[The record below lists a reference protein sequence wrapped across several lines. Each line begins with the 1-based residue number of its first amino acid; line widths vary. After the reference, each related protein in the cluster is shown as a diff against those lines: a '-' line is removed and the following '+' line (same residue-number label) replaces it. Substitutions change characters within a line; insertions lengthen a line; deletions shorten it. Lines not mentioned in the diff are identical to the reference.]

1 MTVDGVDYTAT
12 NNGDGT
18 WTLADDVVA
27 TLADGVTTVDVT
39 ATDAAGN
46 EGTGSGSV
54 TVDATAPAAPSVEL
68 TNDTGSSAT
77 DLITSD
83 GTLTVTPNEAGNTI
97 EYSTDGGTTW
107 STTPP
112 TATEGSNTVTVRE
125 IDTAGNPSATASITF
140 TLDTTAP
147 TITLDEISDNY
158 INALESGEDLIIS
171 GTTDAEDG
179 QNVVVNFNG
188 TDYTATVTAGVF
200 SVTVPAVDVATLSN
214 GTTYTATATV
224 SDVAGNTA
232 NDTEDVTVDTT
243 PPAVTEELPEDSIND
258 TGASDSDN
266 ITYNGTPTLSGTTEP
281 DSEVTV
287 TIPNA
292 PFGDLVYTTTA
303 DSSGNWSISIDSQL
317 VDGAHTP
324 TITATDPAGNTTTI
338 TGETFTVDTNEPVIN
353 IDTTLEG
360 DNVINASEQAD
371 VTISGTIGDG
381 NSWTNI
387 EDGQIVTVTLSDGVT
402 TLTTTA
408 TVSGNTWTATDV
420 DVSSLTDGNITV
432 TADVTDV
439 AGNTAVTATTTLV
452 KDTAAPNMDQLKI
465 TNIVDNTGDYS
476 SVTMYGTGAEVGNT
490 IAIYDEDD
498 NLVATAT
505 VQSDGTWSVDISNLS
520 NTPVGDNEFFS
531 VTETDAAG
539 NTTGQTDSTH
549 YYHGDGSSISTEST
563 DDYVLTGDGND
574 TIDTDQAVITSGN
587 EDDVNDYVMIDGGNG
602 TDTVNFGGNV
612 SDYTI
617 TTDVNGNIIVTETA
631 TSDSNGDG
639 TGDVTE
645 LRNIET
651 IVFADGTYNVTTS
664 NFIPT
669 STDDSITILEDM
681 NNTTDVYTLTTNDF
695 GTYSD
700 VEGDSLAFIRID
712 SLPTNGTLYLDGI
725 AVTAGTVIEVPD
737 IDSGLLTFNPTD
749 NSDADSS
756 FTFSMYDGTDWSA
769 TSYTTAIN
777 ITAVADTPTLAV
789 DGAQSS
795 GGDDL
800 IDLVTIPSGTGLT
813 QQIYDNVSSVFIDSA
828 NLESTVEGLTPD
840 SETIVTQPY
849 STGSTD
855 TAADD
860 IVAGTIEV
868 TTGLIYLEAGTTISF
883 SGYFDDSLQIELGGT
898 TLISTTGDAYGTYDT
913 SIVGTTTT
921 GQGTAIT
928 AGTYTVSESG
938 YYTLDIYTYNHGG
951 PGDLSINV
959 SVDGATPV
967 ALDTTNFNLYSGS
980 ADIGGQHSSLVS
992 TDGENG
998 YYPIALNVGVEGS
1011 PIKLTSISAALTDTD
1026 GSETLS
1032 ITISD
1037 IPEGCTIS
1045 DGTNTFTATSGATTV
1060 DVTNWDLD
1068 SLTYTASDVSSS
1080 GSINELTVT
1089 ATATEGAN
1097 GDTASVSETIT
1108 VTINTAPV
1116 AVADQAVINMP
1127 DSTTTAYYV
1136 TSNEEI
1142 GTVDLTTGVQTVIG
1156 TPGYTHGTIYDIAAT
1171 SNGALYAIT
1180 SSDRLYSIDTS
1191 TAAATSIGNV
1201 RTSSN
1206 QDVGTI
1212 VGLAFSADDTLYG
1225 MTNNGHLYSINTS
1238 TGVATSVTNTDFGGT
1253 CDDLVYYDDGLYILA
1268 DNNLLRYDLTT
1279 GSVSTIVT
1287 GMGGTLYGLALN
1299 DDGNIYVI
1307 KNDGTAYIVDPTN
1320 NTYTS
1325 ANNIDLSGTI
1335 YGAASTAMTATT
1347 VTITGDVT
1355 PETTGQDHDA
1365 DGDSFSVT
1373 GVLAGSTMSAS
1384 GSVGAEI
1391 QGTYGTLVM
1400 QADGSY
1406 TYTLDKSLTAGAKN
1420 AYEEATDRVF
1430 YYVDNGGNIG
1440 TVDPET
1446 GATIVIGYSGHA
1458 FYDIAITPSDT
1469 LYGIMGNGA
1478 FYNINTSTA
1487 TSTYIGTA
1495 NVSGEIRGL
1504 VSDSDGTLYALTYS
1518 GNLYTIDATTGTATQ
1533 VGSLG
1538 SYYCD
1543 DILYYD
1549 GDIYAL
1555 SNGNLLKYDLDTGT
1569 VTTVVTGM
1577 PYNMYGIGIDSD
1589 GSIYAFQ
1596 YYGSIYAI
1604 DLDAG
1609 TATDTGVDVDDY
1621 VYGVSSAFNDLSATA
1636 FYATDTFTY
1645 TITDE
1650 DGMTSTTTLTI
1661 NVTDPDT
1668 TSITG
1673 SVTDTVLT
1681 GDSDSNIIISNNSDG
1696 AELYGGDGND
1706 ILIGMEGVADSLYGG
1721 DGNDILVYDASDVVI
1736 DGGNG
1741 SDVLIFNTDTTLDFG
1756 TLNSSTN
1763 PITNIETLDLT
1774 DASVA
1779 LDHLGAADVLDITGN
1794 SDTTLKILGDSDD
1807 TVNLDGWAASGQ
1819 TNQDGITYN
1828 VYTDTSGTSTQIW
1841 VQADVGHIVL

>member
-1 MTVDGVDYTAT
+1 MSKNILNIINNSDGTRSEINIPDGGGSPLIVQAQPNSSYEVKDLTKNLAPDMIKVTRKGDDLEIKILNETESEDDDSTVIVKDYYENDEGQIFGVAEDGNLYVYSPQELDSTMLAENLSDGLSSYQVLNTESDSGFLPILLGVLGAGALAGAGGGGGGGGGQAATIDTTAPIVDVDDIALTNDDTPELTGTIDDPTATVTVTVDGVDYTAT

-18 WTLADDVVA
+18 WTLADDVVD
-27 TLADGVTTVDVT
+27 TLADGTTTVDVT
-39 ATDAAGN
+39 ATDTAGN

-68 TNDTGSSAT
+68 ANDTGSSTT

-97 EYSTDGGTTW
+97 EYSTDGGSTW

-112 TATEGSNTVTVRE
+112 SATEGSNTVTVRE
-125 IDTAGNPSATASITF
+125 IDPAGNPSATASITF

-147 TITLDEISDNY
+147 IVDVDDIALTNDDTPELTGTIDDPT
-158 INALESGEDLIIS
+158 A
-171 GTTDAEDG
+171 TVTVTVDG
-179 QNVVVNFNG
+179 V
-188 TDYTATVTAGVF
+188 DYTATNNGDGTWTLADDVVDTLADGTTTVDVTATDTAGNEGTGSG
-200 SVTVPAVDVATLSN
+200 SVTVD
-214 GTTYTATATV
+214 ATA
-224 SDVAGNTA
+224 
-232 NDTEDVTVDTT
+232 
-243 PPAVTEELPEDSIND
+243 
-258 TGASDSDN
+258 
-266 ITYNGTPTLSGTTEP
+266 P
-281 DSEVTV
+281 D
-287 TIPNA
+287 I
-292 PFGDLVYTTTA
+292 
-303 DSSGNWSISIDSQL
+303 
-317 VDGAHTP
+317 
-324 TITATDPAGNTTTI
+324 
-338 TGETFTVDTNEPVIN
+338 
-353 IDTTLEG
+353 
-360 DNVINASEQAD
+360 
-371 VTISGTIGDG
+371 
-381 NSWTNI
+381 
-387 EDGQIVTVTLSDGVT
+387 
-402 TLTTTA
+402 
-408 TVSGNTWTATDV
+408 
-420 DVSSLTDGNITV
+420 
-432 TADVTDV
+432 
-439 AGNTAVTATTTLV
+439 
-452 KDTAAPNMDQLKI
+452 DQLKI
-465 TNIVDNTGDYS
+465 TNIVDHFGDYS

-520 NTPVGDNEFFS
+520 NTPIDDNEFFS
-531 VTETDAAG
+531 VTETDTAG

-549 YYHGDGSSISTEST
+549 YYHGDASNASTEST
-563 DDYVLTGDGND
+563 DDYVLTGDGDD
-574 TIDTDQAVITSGN
+574 TIKTDQAVITSGN
-587 EDDVNDYVMIDGGNG
+587 EDDANDYLMLDGGNG
-602 TDTVNFGGNV
+602 TDTVNFGGNI

-617 TTDVNGNIIVTETA
+617 TTDVNGNIIVTEKA

-639 TGDVTE
+639 IGDVTE

-651 IVFADGTYNVTTS
+651 IVFADGTYNVITN

-669 STDDSITILEDM
+669 STNDSITILEDM
-681 NNTTDVYTLTTNDF
+681 NNTADVYTLTTNDF

-700 VEGDSLAFIRID
+700 VEGNSLAFIRID
-712 SLPTNGTLYLDGI
+712 SLPTNGILYLDGD
-725 AVTAGTVIEVPD
+725 AVAAGTVIEVAD
-737 IDSGLLTFNPTD
+737 IDSGLLTFDPTD
-749 NSDADSS
+749 NSDADSN
-756 FTFSMYDGTDWSA
+756 FTFSVYDGTDWSA

-777 ITAVADTPTLAV
+777 ITAVADTPTLTI
-789 DGAQSS
+789 DGTQSS

-800 IDLVTIPSGTGLT
+800 IDLVTIPSGTGLI
-813 QQIYDNVSSVFIDSA
+813 QQIYNNVSWGAVDSG
-828 NLESTVEGLTPD
+828 NLESAVEGLTPD

-849 STGSTD
+849 ATGNSG
-855 TAADD
+855 AEADY
-860 IVAGTIEV
+860 ITTGTVEV

-913 SIVGTTTT
+913 SIAGTTGT
-921 GQGTAIT
+921 GTGTATT

-938 YYTLDIYTYNHGG
+938 YYTLNIHTYNGNDVG
-951 PGDLSINV
+951 YFSINV

-967 ALDTTNFNLYSGS
+967 ALDTTNFNLYSNA
-980 ADIGGQHSSLVS
+980 ADIDGQHSSLVS

-998 YYPIALNVGVEGS
+998 YYPIALNEGMEGS

-1045 DGTNTFTATSGATTV
+1045 DGTNTFTATSGSTTV

-1097 GDTASVSETIT
+1097 GDTASASETIT

-1127 DSTTTAYYV
+1127 DSTTTAYYI
-1136 TSNEEI
+1136 TNHEEI

-1156 TPGYTHGTIYDIAAT
+1156 SLGYTHGQIYDIATT
-1171 SNGALYAIT
+1171 SSGELYAIT
-1180 SSDRLYSIDTS
+1180 SSERLYSINTATGATTSLGTVTGTNNGNIYGLSFSEDGTLYAMTNGGSLYSIDTA
-1191 TAAATSIGNV
+1191 TLAAT
-1201 RTSSN
+1201 
-1206 QDVGTI
+1206 
-1212 VGLAFSADDTLYG
+1212 L
-1225 MTNNGHLYSINTS
+1225 
-1238 TGVATSVTNTDFGGT
+1238 VTPQDFGYD

-1279 GSVSTIVT
+1279 GSVNTIVT

-1335 YGAASTAMTATT
+1335 YGAASTTMTATT
-1347 VTITGDVT
+1347 VTATGDVT

-1420 AYEEATDRVF
+1420 AYEEASDRVF

-1446 GATIVIGYSGHA
+1446 GATTVIGYSGHT
-1458 FYDIAITPSDT
+1458 FYDIAITPNGT
-1469 LYGIMGNGA
+1469 LYGIMGNGE

-1487 TSTYIGTA
+1487 SSTYIGTA

-1504 VSDSDGTLYALTYS
+1504 VSDSDGTLYALTYY
-1518 GNLYTIDATTGTATQ
+1518 GDLYTIDATTGAATY
-1533 VGSLG
+1533 VDGLG
-1538 SYYCD
+1538 GYYCD

-1555 SNGNLLKYDLDTGT
+1555 SDGNLLKYDLDTGT

-1577 PYNMYGIGIDSD
+1577 PNNMYGIGIDSD

-1596 YYGSIYAI
+1596 YYGNIYAI

-1609 TATDTGVDVDDY
+1609 TAADTGVDVDDY

-1721 DGNDILVYDASDVVI
+1721 DGNDILVYDASDVVV

-1774 DASVA
+1774 DASVV
-1779 LDHLGAADVLDITGN
+1779 LENLSGSDVLDITGN
-1794 SDTTLKILGDSDD
+1794 SATTLKILGDSDD
-1807 TVNLDGWAASGQ
+1807 TVNLDGWAANGQ